1 MCIIIILQIGFEGAL
16 KLFLCVKR
24 EIDKQNLKG
33 DFMAGKGKVYLIDVT
48 NRDGVQTSRI
58 LLPKLSKT
66 MLNIYLDG
74 MGIYQSEVGFPTL
87 KHEINYINA
96 NLELAKIGAIKRL
109 HLEGWCRAVPEDV
122 ELTFKNCPE
131 IKHLN
136 ISVSTSDIMIRGKF
150 QGRKSFDDIV
160 KTMVEGV
167 KTAKALGA
175 ETVGINAEDASRTEL
190 EKLIE
195 FTIAGKEA
203 GADRFRYCDTLG
215 ADDPITIYERVKALS
230 LATTF
235 PVEMHCHND
244 LGMAEAVSVAGAR
257 AAIETDMDTYINTTI
272 NGYGERAGNADLTS
286 TILALKFSTGLRERA
301 PLDEHVNLI
310 MAWKVARYGSY
321 AFNIPIPI
329 NQPGTGAN
337 AFAHESGIHAD
348 GALKDRRNY
357 ELYDPEDV
365 GRGVPDLLE
374 TGRVIT
380 TGAYG
385 GIKGFRHV
393 YDRLGVHFETDEEAR
408 RILEL
413 VQYANLHTQKPLT
426 DDELRFIASYP
437 DITKKIL
444 TVAF

>member
-1 MCIIIILQIGFEGAL
+1 MTE
-16 KLFLCVKR
+16 
-24 EIDKQNLKG
+24 
-33 DFMAGKGKVYLIDVT
+33 KGKVYLIDVT

-66 MLNIYLDG
+66 MINLYLDE
-74 MGIYQSEVGFPTL
+74 MGVYQSEVGFPTL
-87 KHEINYINA
+87 KHEVNYINA
-96 NLELAKIGAIKRL
+96 NIELARLGCIKSL

-122 ELTFKNCPE
+122 ELSFRNCPGL
-131 IKHLN
+131 KHIN
-136 ISVSTSDIMIRGKF
+136 ISTSTSEIMIQGKF
-150 QGRKSFDDIV
+150 QGRKVFKDLL
-160 KTMVEGV
+160 KTTIEAL

-190 EKLIE
+190 ERLIE
-195 FTIAGKEA
+195 FIIAGKEA

-215 ADDPITIYERVKALS
+215 ADDPITIYERINALS
-230 LATTF
+230 AATKF
-235 PVEMHCHND
+235 PIEMHCHND

-257 AAIETDMDTYINTTI
+257 AAIESGMPTYINTTI
-272 NGYGERAGNADLTS
+272 NGYGERAGNADLVS

-301 PLDEHVNLI
+301 PLDERVNLN
-310 MAWKVARYGSY
+310 MAWRIAKYASY

-329 NQPGTGAN
+329 KQSGVGAN

-365 GRGVPDLLE
+365 GRGEPDLLQS
-374 TGRVIT
+374 GRVIT

-385 GIKGFRHV
+385 GVRGFRHV
-393 YDRLGVHFETDEEAR
+393 YNGLGIHFKSDEEAR
-408 RILEL
+408 RVLEL

-437 DITKKIL
+437 EVVKKIL
-444 TVAF
+444 TVNF